1 MPRKEQAAAP
11 AVFGKSPMSHKFHVD
26 QAVEF
31 SPEPGVDP
39 GSRGRYTIISLLPL
53 DERGAP
59 QYRLKNAADGHER
72 IAQETQLG
80 PR

>member
-1 MPRKEQAAAP
+1 
-11 AVFGKSPMSHKFHVD
+11 MSEHKFRVG

-31 SPEPGVDP
+31 SPEPGVDR
-39 GSRGRYTIISLLPL
+39 GSRGGYTIVNLPPP
-53 DERGAP
+53 DERSTP

>member
-1 MPRKEQAAAP
+1 MQRTSGGDALS
-11 AVFGKSPMSHKFHVD
+11 GKSPMSHKFHVG

-31 SPEPGVDP
+31 SPEPGVDR

-53 DERGAP
+53 DERGTP